1 MREQCPACGSL
12 TTARICC
19 GVPLNRPF
27 VMDKARVIALRRCWT
42 LFLFGPKRREW
53 GFHCEGKGWV
63 PWQEFTAAGKP
74 GEVGKGCDS

>member
-1 MREQCPACGSL
+1 
-12 TTARICC
+12 
-19 GVPLNRPF
+19 
-27 VMDKARVIALRRCWT
+27 MDKARVIALRRCWT